1 MKWSMRIVITLGL
14 SIVMTISLSLL
25 PKVDRSTGLGSPN
38 SWLSNRTG
46 QLTENN
52 LVDLLVQVPLQLR
65 IRKVELINA
74 RLSLDLSLPKNA
86 DSAAVYRD
94 LYTIAQTMIMKTKN
108 VNQVFVR
115 VIDYSGVTDSASTQ
129 LVLAMVAEREYGKD
143 MEKNAS
149 ELSLIQLEQQLQNRF
164 RITYTSKWQQR
175 YPL

>member
-1 MKWSMRIVITLGL
+1 MKWSMRIMITLGL
-14 SIVMTISLSLL
+14 SIVMAISLSIL
-25 PKVDRSTGLGSPN
+25 PKMDRSTGLGSPN
-38 SWLSNRTG
+38 SWSSNRAG
-46 QLTENN
+46 QLTGNN
-52 LVDLLVQVPLQLR
+52 LADLLVQVPLQLR

-115 VIDYSGVTDSASTQ
+115 VIDYSGLTDSASTQ

-164 RITYTSKWQQR
+164 RMTYTSKWQQR

>member
-1 MKWSMRIVITLGL
+1 MKWSMRIMMTLGI
-14 SIVMTISLSLL
+14 SIVMAICLSVL
-25 PKVDRSTGLGSPN
+25 PKMDRSTGINSPYN
-38 SWLSNRTG
+38 WSSNRAG

-52 LVDLLVQVPLQLR
+52 LVDLLVQIPLQLR
-65 IRKVELINA
+65 IRKVELSNSRMSI
-74 RLSLDLSLPKNA
+74 DLSLPKNA
-86 DSAAVYRD
+86 DSVSVYRD
-94 LYTIAQTMIMKTKN
+94 LYMIAQTMIMKTKN
-108 VNQVFVR
+108 VNQVWVR
-115 VIDYSGVTDSASTQ
+115 VIDYSGVTESASTQ